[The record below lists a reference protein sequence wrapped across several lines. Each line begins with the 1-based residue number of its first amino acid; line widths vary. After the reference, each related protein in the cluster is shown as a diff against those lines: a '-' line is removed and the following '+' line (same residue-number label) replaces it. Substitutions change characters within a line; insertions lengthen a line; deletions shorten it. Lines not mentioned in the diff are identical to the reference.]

1 MVSLWLL
8 LEHAQ
13 LDCQCPLMQRW
24 AFFSVFAVCMEM
36 LSQVPIS
43 GISCTLHLPSFSYRE
58 SVFSLHQ
65 TTSTWREVYEAL
77 LYRACAILFPWW
89 IMYFFKLS
97 RCSLQKQT
105 RQPCLQQRG
114 KTLHGCLQN
123 WKHRVPLSKKKKK
136 EKRKQA
142 LCVMHNLQI
151 QARLEWS
158 ECSILTFVTF
168 MGLKPC
174 TKSCTHCI
182 LGRL

>member
-13 LDCQCPLMQRW
+13 LDCQCPLMQGW

-123 WKHRVPLSKKKKK
+123 WKHRVPLSKKKRKK
-136 EKRKQA
+136 K
-142 LCVMHNLQI
+142 
-151 QARLEWS
+151 
-158 ECSILTFVTF
+158 TGF
-168 MGLKPC
+168 MC
-174 TKSCTHCI
+174 NA
-182 LGRL
+182 